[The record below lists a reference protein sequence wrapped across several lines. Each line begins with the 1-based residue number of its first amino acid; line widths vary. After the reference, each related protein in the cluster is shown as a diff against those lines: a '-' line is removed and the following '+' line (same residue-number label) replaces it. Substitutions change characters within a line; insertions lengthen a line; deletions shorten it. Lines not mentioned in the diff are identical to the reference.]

1 MQTKV
6 LQPNLA
12 KGVGLVSRAV
22 ASRNTLPVIGNIL
35 LTANNGRLQL
45 SATNLEISLTCWIG
59 ATVEAEGAITVPAKT
74 LADLVPTLPSEAVTL
89 NLSQTLLRL
98 TCGRFKANL
107 KGIPADEFPKLPT
120 LNQDTA
126 IQFQA
131 GELRAAIKQVAFGA
145 ATDQARPALTGVFLE
160 IHDQQATLVAADG
173 FRLALRTTGLPTPV
187 ASPVCAIIPVR
198 ALEELARV
206 LDSDEPVF
214 MSLLEHGPIVFRNGG
229 LELTAQLIEA
239 TYPDYRRII
248 PTSHTTRVVLTTAEF
263 RKACKTADIFARESA
278 HTLRLRIE
286 PDGRVIVS
294 AVAAETGDNLA
305 ELDAMV
311 EGTESIEIAFNARYL
326 LDALEAIDIQQAT
339 LELTTPTSPATLKP
353 VGRDDQLYVVMPM
366 QIQ

>member
-1 MQTKV
+1 MQAKV

-22 ASRNTLPVIGNIL
+22 ASRSTLPIIGNIL
-35 LTANNGRLQL
+35 LAANNGRLQL
-45 SATNLEISLTCWIG
+45 AATNLEMSLTCWIG
-59 ATVEAEGAITVPAKT
+59 ATVEAEGAITVPART
-74 LADLVPTLPSEAVTL
+74 LSDLAPTLPGETVTL
-89 NLSQTLLRL
+89 SRSQSTLRL

-131 GELRAAIKQVAFGA
+131 SELRAAIRQVAFGVS
-145 ATDQARPALTGVFLE
+145 TDQARPALTGVLLE
-160 IHDQQATLVAADG
+160 MRDQQATLAAADG
-173 FRLALRTTGLPTPV
+173 FRLAVRTISLSTPV
-187 ASPVCAIIPVR
+187 VSPMSAIIPVR
-198 ALEELARV
+198 ALDELARV

-248 PTSHTTRVVLTTAEF
+248 PTNHTTRVVLTTSEF

-278 HTLRLRIE
+278 HTLRLKIE

-326 LDALEAIDIQQAT
+326 LDALEAIDTQQVA
-339 LELTTPTSPATLKP
+339 LEVTMPTSPATLKP

-366 QIQ
+366 QVQ